1 MFIEHKERMHVG
13 WGLAISYSMQHHR
26 IKFMNRDE
34 NNIRLTSN
42 FLAAIKL

>member
-1 MFIEHKERMHVG
+1 MYEG

-26 IKFMNRDE
+26 IKFMNKDE

-42 FLAAIKL
+42 FFSAIKL